1 MSHDDPTPQFVEA
14 ITKGRVRGLL
24 VPTGILISIGMASAA
39 GVWSGAKFFYGN
51 LETRIVIVETHQ
63 GEADKRISAQ
73 AEDIAVLK
81 ANAANTTDRLN
92 EVNRKL
98 DTVIDL
104 LLHRSDK
111 P

>member
-1 MSHDDPTPQFVEA
+1 MSDPTPQFVEA

-24 VPTGILISIGMASAA
+24 VPSGILMSIAMASAA

-51 LETRIVIVETHQ
+51 LETRIVVVETHQ
-63 GEADKRISAQ
+63 VEADKVIAAQ
-73 AEDIAVLK
+73 AQELAVLK
-81 ANAANTTDRLN
+81 ANAAYTSDRMN
-92 EVNRKL
+92 EFNRKL

-104 LLHRSDK
+104 LLHRNDRN